1 MPIGKTLYL
10 WGSEDCYIH
19 ADRGAIRLKVGDVY
33 KDIPYGSISDIIVS
47 GHTTLSVPFMDNCAK
62 HNITVQYLDATGRY
76 MGSFM
81 GNCTGNVKLRKKQ
94 FDMLDDTDK
103 SCRFVRAVLTAK
115 LLNSARTLR
124 DFAHHGVSDDVKNC
138 VNDIVARIKAHAAKL
153 CYAESIDD
161 MRIIEANA
169 ARDYF
174 LAFAKLN
181 RSEDAAMQFNR
192 RTYRPPLDNVNAL
205 LSYFY
210 SIMTSLCN
218 SSLMCAGLD
227 PECGYLHGLRPGRH
241 SLACDL
247 VEEFRSPVVDRFV
260 LRLINR
266 KEVSGDSFVSN
277 NDGIRITDD
286 ARRKILGK
294 WQDYLSETTVDYSVN
309 KTRHLP
315 FRQVVFE
322 QGMQL
327 ARFIRGDI
335 EDYPAYYSGISN
347 MRSREE
353 G

>member
-1 MPIGKTLYL
+1 MRIGKTLYL
-10 WGSEDCYIH
+10 WGDEDCYIH
-19 ADRGAIRLKVGDVY
+19 ADRGAIRLKAGNVY

-47 GHTTLSVPFMDNCAK
+47 GHTTLSVPLMDNCAR
-62 HNITVQYLDATGRY
+62 HNVTVQYLDKTGRY

-81 GNCTGNVKLRKKQ
+81 GNCTGNVELRRKQ

-124 DFAHHGVSDDVKNC
+124 DFVHHDAS
-138 VNDIVARIKAHAAKL
+138 NDTKSCINNAVARIKAHTAKL
-153 CYAESIDD
+153 CDADSTDD

-174 LAFAKLN
+174 SAFAKLN
-181 RSEDAAMQFNR
+181 KSEDVMMQFDR
-192 RTYRPPLDNVNAL
+192 RMYRPPLNNVNAL

-227 PECGYLHGLRPGRH
+227 PECGYLHVLRPGRH

-266 KEVSGDSFVSN
+266 KEVSGDSFVKD
-277 NDGIRITDD
+277 NDGIRITAD

-294 WQDYLSETTVDYSVN
+294 WQNYLSETTVDYSVN
-309 KTRHLP
+309 KIRHLP
-315 FRQVVFE
+315 LRQVVFE

-347 MRSREE
+347 IRLREE
-353 G
+353 